1 VRLNTFRSQILL
13 FTAGLTALAS
23 LSILVLVLYSAGETI
38 RSKVNDD
45 LGAAV
50 EVFKNTIAMRQQQ
63 LLTSSEILVSDFGFK
78 QALAS
83 QDQATVASMLENHGS
98 RIRSDLMFLV
108 DVSGRVTASTDS
120 DVREGEQFT
129 YAPALEQALKGQ
141 VSADFFVLGNHI
153 YQLLLIPVQAPRVIA
168 IAGVGF
174 RMDERLAQQ
183 LARSSGI
190 DVTFV
195 EQQGLGMRSPRGMS
209 NLVYSSSLP
218 GDEQILQAMESP
230 GYART
235 LNGWDNDSMQ
245 RFASQWLTISR
256 HGTVPVSV
264 VLSADLQPSFDG
276 YIQLRNRILQ
286 LALVIILLAVAGS
299 ILMARR
305 LTVPLKRLVRDARA
319 IARGEYH
326 RIDPPGGANYEIQTL
341 VSAFHTMNNDLA
353 EREQEIRYQALHDSL
368 TGLLNRVSM
377 LGELEQRVVA
387 GEPFMLADV
396 NIRGFKNINDS
407 LGPDIGDGCLTR
419 VAQRLAKLTQKGAL
433 ARVAGDEFVLLMPCP
448 DTATSW
454 WAEAHGWKILHT
466 MSTPMTVNGVSVSIE
481 VRVGLVLF
489 PSQADTAAQL
499 IRRTNIALE
508 HARSHKLPL
517 FLYEE
522 GMDQQHL
529 QKLHILKSLKQ
540 ALSLNDGQLQMYYQP
555 KKNLSTGKVD
565 KAEALIRWF
574 HPQDGFIPPDVF
586 IELAEQTGLIG
597 QLTDWVIL
605 QVLEHVAVW
614 RRDNIDLQ
622 VSINISA
629 QDLSRDGLV
638 TFIEQKLQRL
648 QLRPADICLEI
659 TERDMMQDE
668 EKSLQQLQIFRDRGF
683 SISMDDYGIGYS
695 ALSKLAR
702 MPVDEIKIDKCF
714 ILNLAETHED
724 QIIVRSTLTM
734 ARELGL
740 SVTAEGVE
748 NQASEEWLV
757 ASGCHYIQGYFLCRP
772 MAFDKVS
779 PWLADFQQCSA
790 AGGQQQEIQS

>member
-1 VRLNTFRSQILL
+1 MRLNTFRSQILL
-13 FTAGLTALAS
+13 LTAGLTALTS
-23 LSILVLVLYSAGETI
+23 LSILTLVLYSAGETI
-38 RSKVNDD
+38 RSKVNND
-45 LGAAV
+45 LSAAV
-50 EVFKNTIAMRQQQ
+50 EVFKNTVAMRQQQ
-63 LLTSSEILVSDFGFK
+63 LLTSAEILVSDFGFK

-83 QDQATVASMLENHGS
+83 QDKATVASMLENHGS

-108 DVSGRVTASTDS
+108 DVSGQVTASTDS
-120 DVREGEQFT
+120 DVREGEQFS
-129 YAPALEQALKGQ
+129 YAPALAQSLKGE

-174 RMDERLAQQ
+174 RMDESLAQQ

-190 DVTFV
+190 EVTFV
-195 EQQGLGMRSPRGMS
+195 EQQSLGMRSPRGVS
-209 NLVYSSSLP
+209 NLVYSSSLS
-218 GDEQILQAMESP
+218 GDEQILQAMSSP
-230 GYART
+230 GYAQA
-235 LNGWDNDSMQ
+235 LGYWGNDAAQ

-256 HGTVPVSV
+256 HDTVPVSV
-264 VLSADLQPSFDG
+264 VLSADLRSSSEG
-276 YIQLRNRILQ
+276 YVRLRNRILQ
-286 LALVIILLAVAGS
+286 LALIIVLLAVAGS
-299 ILMARR
+299 TLMARR

-326 RIDPPGGANYEIQTL
+326 SIDPPRRANNEIQTL
-341 VSAFHTMNNDLA
+341 VSAFRTMNNDLA
-353 EREQEIRYQALHDSL
+353 GREQKIRYQALHDSL

-377 LGELEQRVVA
+377 LSELEQRVET
-387 GEPFMLADV
+387 GESFMLADV

-407 LGPDIGDGCLTR
+407 LGPDVGDGCLTR
-419 VAQRLAKLTQKGAL
+419 VAQRLAALSQQGAL
-433 ARVAGDEFVLLMPCP
+433 ARVAGDEFVLLIPCP
-448 DTATSW
+448 DTATNL
-454 WAEAHGWKILHT
+454 WAEAHGWKILHS
-466 MSTPMTVNGVSVSIE
+466 MATPVNVNGISVNID

-489 PSQADTAAQL
+489 PAQASTAAQL

-508 HARSHKLPL
+508 HARSHKLSL
-517 FLYEE
+517 FLYED

-540 ALSLNDGQLQMYYQP
+540 ALNDNDGQLQMYYQP
-555 KKNLSTGKVD
+555 QKNLLTGNVD

-586 IELAEQTGLIG
+586 IELAEQTGLIC
-597 QLTDWVIL
+597 QLTDWVIA

-614 RRDNIDLQ
+614 RRNNIDLQ

-629 QDLSRDGLV
+629 QDICRDGL
-638 TFIEQKLQRL
+638 TTLIEHKLQDL

-659 TERDMMQDE
+659 TERDMMLDE
-668 EKSLQQLQIFRDRGF
+668 EKSLQQLQLLREHGF

-714 ILNLAETHED
+714 ILNLAETHDD
-724 QIIVRSTLTM
+724 QIIVRSTLNM

-740 SVTAEGVE
+740 RVTAEGVE
-748 NQASEEWLV
+748 NQASETWLQ
-757 ASGCHYIQGYFLCRP
+757 AAGCNYIQGYFLCRP
-772 MAFDKVS
+772 MAFES
-779 PWLADFQQCSA
+779 IAGWLADFRQYSDTA
-790 AGGQQQEIQS
+790 ERQQEIQS

>member
-1 VRLNTFRSQILL
+1 MRLNTFRSQILL
-13 FTAGLTALAS
+13 LTAGLTALTS
-23 LSILVLVLYSAGETI
+23 LSILTLVLYSAGETI
-38 RSKVNDD
+38 RSKVNND
-45 LGAAV
+45 LSAAV
-50 EVFKNTIAMRQQQ
+50 EVFENTVAMRQQQ
-63 LLTSSEILVSDFGFK
+63 LLTSAEILVSDFGFK

-83 QDQATVASMLENHGS
+83 QDKATVASMLENHGS

-108 DVSGRVTASTDS
+108 DVSGQVTASTDS
-120 DVREGEQFT
+120 DVREGEQFS
-129 YAPALEQALKGQ
+129 YAPALAQSLKGE

-174 RMDERLAQQ
+174 RMDEPLAQQ

-190 DVTFV
+190 EVTFV
-195 EQQGLGMRSPRGMS
+195 EQQSLGMRSPRGVS
-209 NLVYSSSLP
+209 NLVYSSSLS
-218 GDEQILQAMESP
+218 GDEQILQAMSSP
-230 GYART
+230 GYAQA
-235 LNGWDNDSMQ
+235 LGYWGNDAAQ

-256 HGTVPVSV
+256 HDTVPVSV
-264 VLSADLQPSFDG
+264 VLSADLRSSSEG
-276 YIQLRNRILQ
+276 YVRLRNRILQ
-286 LALVIILLAVAGS
+286 LALIIVLLAVAGS
-299 ILMARR
+299 TLMARR

-326 RIDPPGGANYEIQTL
+326 SIDPPRRANNEIQTL
-341 VSAFHTMNNDLA
+341 VSAFRTMNNDLA
-353 EREQEIRYQALHDSL
+353 GREQKIRYQALHDSL

-377 LGELEQRVVA
+377 LSELEQRVET
-387 GEPFMLADV
+387 GESFMLADV

-407 LGPDIGDGCLTR
+407 LGPDVGDGCLTR
-419 VAQRLAKLTQKGAL
+419 VAQRLAALSQQGAL
-433 ARVAGDEFVLLMPCP
+433 ARVAGDEFVLLIPCP
-448 DTATSW
+448 DTATNL
-454 WAEAHGWKILHT
+454 WAEAHGWKILHS
-466 MSTPMTVNGVSVSIE
+466 MATPVNVNGISVNID

-489 PSQADTAAQL
+489 PAQASTAAQL

-508 HARSHKLPL
+508 HARSHKLSL
-517 FLYEE
+517 FLYED

-540 ALSLNDGQLQMYYQP
+540 ALNDNDGQLQMYYQP
-555 KKNLSTGKVD
+555 QKNLLTGNVD

-586 IELAEQTGLIG
+586 IELAEQTGLIC
-597 QLTDWVIL
+597 QLTDWVIA

-614 RRDNIDLQ
+614 RRNNIDLQ

-629 QDLSRDGLV
+629 QDICRDGL
-638 TFIEQKLQRL
+638 TTLIEHKLQDL

-659 TERDMMQDE
+659 TERDMMLDE
-668 EKSLQQLQIFRDRGF
+668 EKSLQQLQLLREHGF

-714 ILNLAETHED
+714 ILNLAETHDD
-724 QIIVRSTLTM
+724 QIIVRSTLNM

-740 SVTAEGVE
+740 RVTAEGVE
-748 NQASEEWLV
+748 NQASETWLK
-757 ASGCHYIQGYFLCRP
+757 AAGCNYIQGYFLCRP
-772 MAFDKVS
+772 MAFES
-779 PWLADFQQCSA
+779 IAGWLADFRQHSDTA
-790 AGGQQQEIQS
+790 DRQQEIQS

>member
-1 VRLNTFRSQILL
+1 MRLNTFRSQILL
-13 FTAGLTALAS
+13 LTAGLTALTS
-23 LSILVLVLYSAGETI
+23 LSILTLVLYSAGETI
-38 RSKVNDD
+38 RSKVNND
-45 LGAAV
+45 LSAAV
-50 EVFKNTIAMRQQQ
+50 EVFKNTVAMRQQQ
-63 LLTSSEILVSDFGFK
+63 LLTSAEILVSDFGFK

-83 QDQATVASMLENHGS
+83 QDKATVASMLENHGS

-108 DVSGRVTASTDS
+108 DVSGQVTASTDS
-120 DVREGEQFT
+120 DVREGEQFS
-129 YAPALEQALKGQ
+129 YAPALAQSLKGE

-174 RMDERLAQQ
+174 RMDETLAQQ

-190 DVTFV
+190 EVTFV
-195 EQQGLGMRSPRGMS
+195 EQQSLGMRSPRGVS
-209 NLVYSSSLP
+209 NLVYSSSLS
-218 GDEQILQAMESP
+218 GDEQILQAMSSP
-230 GYART
+230 GYAQA
-235 LNGWDNDSMQ
+235 LGYWGNDAAQ

-256 HGTVPVSV
+256 HDTVPVSV
-264 VLSADLQPSFDG
+264 VLSADLRSSSEG
-276 YIQLRNRILQ
+276 YVRLRNRILQ
-286 LALVIILLAVAGS
+286 LALIIVLLAVAGS
-299 ILMARR
+299 TLMARR

-326 RIDPPGGANYEIQTL
+326 SIDPPRRANNEIQTL
-341 VSAFHTMNNDLA
+341 VSAFRTMNNDLA
-353 EREQEIRYQALHDSL
+353 GREQKIRYQALHDSL

-377 LGELEQRVVA
+377 LSELEQRVET
-387 GEPFMLADV
+387 GESFMLADV

-407 LGPDIGDGCLTR
+407 LGPDVGDGCLTR
-419 VAQRLAKLTQKGAL
+419 VAQRLAALSQQGAL
-433 ARVAGDEFVLLMPCP
+433 ARVAGDEFVLLIPCP
-448 DTATSW
+448 DTATNL
-454 WAEAHGWKILHT
+454 WAEAHGWKILHS
-466 MSTPMTVNGVSVSIE
+466 MATPVNVNGISVNID

-489 PSQADTAAQL
+489 PAQASTAAQL

-508 HARSHKLPL
+508 HARSHKLSL
-517 FLYEE
+517 FLYED

-540 ALSLNDGQLQMYYQP
+540 ALNDNDGQLQMYYQP
-555 KKNLSTGKVD
+555 QKNLLTGSVD

-586 IELAEQTGLIG
+586 IELAEQTGLIC
-597 QLTDWVIL
+597 QLTDWVIA

-614 RRDNIDLQ
+614 RRNNIDLQ

-629 QDLSRDGLV
+629 QDICRDGL
-638 TFIEQKLQRL
+638 TTLIEHKLQDL

-659 TERDMMQDE
+659 TERDMMLDE
-668 EKSLQQLQIFRDRGF
+668 EKSLQQLQLLREHGF

-714 ILNLAETHED
+714 ILNLAETHDD
-724 QIIVRSTLTM
+724 QIIVRSTLNM

-740 SVTAEGVE
+740 RVTAEGVE
-748 NQASEEWLV
+748 NQASETWLQ
-757 ASGCHYIQGYFLCRP
+757 AAGCNYIQGYFLCRP
-772 MAFDKVS
+772 MAFES
-779 PWLADFQQCSA
+779 IAGWLADFRQHSDTA
-790 AGGQQQEIQS
+790 ERQQEIQS

>member
-1 VRLNTFRSQILL
+1 MRLNTFRSQILL
-13 FTAGLTALAS
+13 LTAGLTALTS
-23 LSILVLVLYSAGETI
+23 LSILTLVLYSAGETI
-38 RSKVNDD
+38 RSKVNND
-45 LGAAV
+45 LSAAV
-50 EVFKNTIAMRQQQ
+50 EVFKNTVAMRQQQ
-63 LLTSSEILVSDFGFK
+63 LLTSAEILVSDFGFK

-83 QDQATVASMLENHGS
+83 QDKATVASMLENHGS

-108 DVSGRVTASTDS
+108 DVSGQVTASTDS
-120 DVREGEQFT
+120 DVREGEQFS
-129 YAPALEQALKGQ
+129 YAPALAQSLKGE

-174 RMDERLAQQ
+174 RMDESLAQQ

-190 DVTFV
+190 EVTFV
-195 EQQGLGMRSPRGMS
+195 EQQSLGMRSPRGVS
-209 NLVYSSSLP
+209 NLVYSSSLS
-218 GDEQILQAMESP
+218 GDEQILQAMSSP
-230 GYART
+230 GYAQA
-235 LNGWDNDSMQ
+235 LGYWGNDAAQ

-256 HGTVPVSV
+256 HDTVPVSV
-264 VLSADLQPSFDG
+264 VLSADLRSSSEG
-276 YIQLRNRILQ
+276 YVRLRNRILQ
-286 LALVIILLAVAGS
+286 LALIIVLLAVAGS
-299 ILMARR
+299 TLMARR

-326 RIDPPGGANYEIQTL
+326 SIDPPRRANNEIQTL
-341 VSAFHTMNNDLA
+341 VSAFRTMNNDLA
-353 EREQEIRYQALHDSL
+353 GREQKIRYQALHDSL

-377 LGELEQRVVA
+377 LSELEQRVET
-387 GEPFMLADV
+387 GESFMLADV

-407 LGPDIGDGCLTR
+407 LGPDVGDGCLTR
-419 VAQRLAKLTQKGAL
+419 VAQRLAALSQQGAL
-433 ARVAGDEFVLLMPCP
+433 ARVAGDEFVLLIPCP
-448 DTATSW
+448 DTATNL
-454 WAEAHGWKILHT
+454 WAEAHGWKILHS
-466 MSTPMTVNGVSVSIE
+466 MATPVNVNGISVNID

-489 PSQADTAAQL
+489 PAQASTAAQL

-508 HARSHKLPL
+508 HARSHKLSL
-517 FLYEE
+517 FLYED

-540 ALSLNDGQLQMYYQP
+540 ALNDNDGQLQMYYQP
-555 KKNLSTGKVD
+555 QKNLLTGNVD

-586 IELAEQTGLIG
+586 IELAEQTGLIC
-597 QLTDWVIL
+597 QLTDWVIA

-614 RRDNIDLQ
+614 RRNNIDLQ

-629 QDLSRDGLV
+629 QDICRDGL
-638 TFIEQKLQRL
+638 TTLIEHKLQDL

-659 TERDMMQDE
+659 TERDMMLDE
-668 EKSLQQLQIFRDRGF
+668 EKSLQQLQLLREHGF

-714 ILNLAETHED
+714 ILNLAETHDD
-724 QIIVRSTLTM
+724 QIIVRSTLNM

-740 SVTAEGVE
+740 RVTAEGVE
-748 NQASEEWLV
+748 NQASETWLQ
-757 ASGCHYIQGYFLCRP
+757 AAGCNYIQGYFLCRP
-772 MAFDKVS
+772 MAFDS
-779 PWLADFQQCSA
+779 ISGWLADFRQHSDTA
-790 AGGQQQEIQS
+790 ERQQEIQS

>member
-1 VRLNTFRSQILL
+1 MRLNTFRSQILL
-13 FTAGLTALAS
+13 LTAGLTALTS
-23 LSILVLVLYSAGETI
+23 LSILTLVLYSAGETI
-38 RSKVNDD
+38 RSKVNND
-45 LGAAV
+45 LSAAV
-50 EVFKNTIAMRQQQ
+50 EVFKNTVAMRQQQ
-63 LLTSSEILVSDFGFK
+63 LLTSAEILVSDFGFK

-83 QDQATVASMLENHGS
+83 QDKATVASMLENHGS

-108 DVSGRVTASTDS
+108 DINGQVTASTDS
-120 DVREGEQFT
+120 DVREGEQFS
-129 YAPALEQALKGQ
+129 YAPALAQSLKGE

-174 RMDERLAQQ
+174 RMDESLAQQ

-190 DVTFV
+190 EVTFV
-195 EQQGLGMRSPRGMS
+195 EQQSLGMRSPRGVS
-209 NLVYSSSLP
+209 NLVYSSSLS
-218 GDEQILQAMESP
+218 GDEQILQAMSSP
-230 GYART
+230 GYAQA
-235 LNGWDNDSMQ
+235 LGYWGNDAAQ

-256 HGTVPVSV
+256 HDTVPVSV
-264 VLSADLQPSFDG
+264 VLSADLRSSSEG
-276 YIQLRNRILQ
+276 YVRLRNRILQ
-286 LALVIILLAVAGS
+286 LALIIVLLAVAGS
-299 ILMARR
+299 TLMARR

-326 RIDPPGGANYEIQTL
+326 SIDPPRRANNEIQTL
-341 VSAFHTMNNDLA
+341 VSAFRTMNNDLA
-353 EREQEIRYQALHDSL
+353 GREQKIRYQALHDSL

-377 LGELEQRVVA
+377 LSELEQRVET
-387 GEPFMLADV
+387 GESFMLADV

-407 LGPDIGDGCLTR
+407 LGPDVGDGCLTR
-419 VAQRLAKLTQKGAL
+419 VAQRLAALSQQGAL
-433 ARVAGDEFVLLMPCP
+433 ARVAGDEFVLLIPCP
-448 DTATSW
+448 DTATNL
-454 WAEAHGWKILHT
+454 WAEAHGWKILHS
-466 MSTPMTVNGVSVSIE
+466 MATPVNVNGISVNID

-489 PSQADTAAQL
+489 PAQASTAAQL

-508 HARSHKLPL
+508 HARSHKLSL
-517 FLYEE
+517 FLYED

-540 ALSLNDGQLQMYYQP
+540 ALNDNDGQLQMYYQP
-555 KKNLSTGKVD
+555 QKNLLTGNVD

-586 IELAEQTGLIG
+586 IELAEQTGLIC
-597 QLTDWVIL
+597 QLTDWVIA

-614 RRDNIDLQ
+614 RRNNIDLQ

-629 QDLSRDGLV
+629 QDICRDGL
-638 TFIEQKLQRL
+638 TTLIEHKLQDL

-659 TERDMMQDE
+659 TERDMMLDE
-668 EKSLQQLQIFRDRGF
+668 EKSLQQLQLLREHGF

-714 ILNLAETHED
+714 ILNLAETHDD
-724 QIIVRSTLTM
+724 QIIVRSTLNM

-740 SVTAEGVE
+740 RVTAEGVE
-748 NQASEEWLV
+748 NQASETWLQ
-757 ASGCHYIQGYFLCRP
+757 AAGCNYIQGYFLCRP
-772 MAFDKVS
+772 MAFES
-779 PWLADFQQCSA
+779 IAGWLADFRQHSDTA
-790 AGGQQQEIQS
+790 ERQQEIQS

>member
-1 VRLNTFRSQILL
+1 MRLNTFRSQILL
-13 FTAGLTALAS
+13 LTAGLTALTS
-23 LSILVLVLYSAGETI
+23 LSILTLVLYSAGETI
-38 RSKVNDD
+38 RSKVNND
-45 LGAAV
+45 LSAAV
-50 EVFKNTIAMRQQQ
+50 EVFKNTVAMRQQQ
-63 LLTSSEILVSDFGFK
+63 LLTSAEILVSDFGFK

-83 QDQATVASMLENHGS
+83 QDKATVASMLENHGS

-108 DVSGRVTASTDS
+108 DVSGQVTASTDS
-120 DVREGEQFT
+120 DVREGEQFS
-129 YAPALEQALKGQ
+129 YAPALAQSLNGE

-174 RMDERLAQQ
+174 RMDETLAQQ

-190 DVTFV
+190 EVTFV
-195 EQQGLGMRSPRGMS
+195 EQQSLGMRSPRGVS
-209 NLVYSSSLP
+209 NLVYSSSLS
-218 GDEQILQAMESP
+218 GDEQILQAMSSP
-230 GYART
+230 GYAQA
-235 LNGWDNDSMQ
+235 LGYWGNDAAQ

-256 HGTVPVSV
+256 HDTVPVSV
-264 VLSADLQPSFDG
+264 VLSADLRSSSEG
-276 YIQLRNRILQ
+276 YVRLRNRILQ
-286 LALVIILLAVAGS
+286 LALIIVLLAVAGS
-299 ILMARR
+299 TLMARR

-326 RIDPPGGANYEIQTL
+326 SIDPPRRANNEIQTL
-341 VSAFHTMNNDLA
+341 VSAFRTMNNDLA
-353 EREQEIRYQALHDSL
+353 GREQKIRYQALHDSL

-377 LGELEQRVVA
+377 LSELEQRVET
-387 GEPFMLADV
+387 GESFMLADV

-407 LGPDIGDGCLTR
+407 LGPDVGDGCLTR
-419 VAQRLAKLTQKGAL
+419 VAQRLAALSQQGAL
-433 ARVAGDEFVLLMPCP
+433 ARVAGDEFVLLIPCP
-448 DTATSW
+448 DTATNL
-454 WAEAHGWKILHT
+454 WAEAHGWKILHS
-466 MSTPMTVNGVSVSIE
+466 MATPVNVNGISVNID

-489 PSQADTAAQL
+489 PAQASTAAQL

-508 HARSHKLPL
+508 HARSHKLSL
-517 FLYEE
+517 FLYED

-540 ALSLNDGQLQMYYQP
+540 ALNDNDGQLQMYYQP
-555 KKNLSTGKVD
+555 QKNLLTGNVD

-586 IELAEQTGLIG
+586 IELAEQTGLIC
-597 QLTDWVIL
+597 QLTDWVIA

-614 RRDNIDLQ
+614 RRNNIDLQ

-629 QDLSRDGLV
+629 QDICRDGL
-638 TFIEQKLQRL
+638 TTLIEHKLQDL

-659 TERDMMQDE
+659 TERDMMLDE
-668 EKSLQQLQIFRDRGF
+668 EKSLQQLQLLREHGF

-714 ILNLAETHED
+714 ILNLAETHDD
-724 QIIVRSTLTM
+724 QIIVRSTLNM

-740 SVTAEGVE
+740 RVTAEGVE
-748 NQASEEWLV
+748 NQASETWLQ
-757 ASGCHYIQGYFLCRP
+757 AAGCNYIQGYFLCRP
-772 MAFDKVS
+772 MAFES
-779 PWLADFQQCSA
+779 IAGWLADFRQHSDTA
-790 AGGQQQEIQS
+790 ERQQEIQS

>member
-1 VRLNTFRSQILL
+1 MRLNTFRSQILL
-13 FTAGLTALAS
+13 LTAGLTALTS
-23 LSILVLVLYSAGETI
+23 LSILTLVLYSAGETI
-38 RSKVNDD
+38 RSKVNND
-45 LGAAV
+45 LSAAV
-50 EVFKNTIAMRQQQ
+50 EVFKNTVAMRQQQ
-63 LLTSSEILVSDFGFK
+63 LLTSAEILVSDFGFK

-83 QDQATVASMLENHGS
+83 QDKATVASMLENHGS

-108 DVSGRVTASTDS
+108 DVNGQVTASTDS
-120 DVREGEQFT
+120 DVREGEQFS
-129 YAPALEQALKGQ
+129 YAPALAQSLKGE

-174 RMDERLAQQ
+174 RMDETLAQQ

-190 DVTFV
+190 EVTFV
-195 EQQGLGMRSPRGMS
+195 EQQSLGMRSPRGVS
-209 NLVYSSSLP
+209 NLVYSSSLS
-218 GDEQILQAMESP
+218 GDEQILQAMSSP
-230 GYART
+230 GYAQA
-235 LNGWDNDSMQ
+235 LGYWGNDAAQ

-256 HGTVPVSV
+256 HDTVPVSV
-264 VLSADLQPSFDG
+264 VLSADLRSSSEG
-276 YIQLRNRILQ
+276 YVRLRNRILQ
-286 LALVIILLAVAGS
+286 LALIIVLLAVAGS
-299 ILMARR
+299 TLMARR

-326 RIDPPGGANYEIQTL
+326 SIDPPRRANNEIQTL
-341 VSAFHTMNNDLA
+341 VSAFRTMNNDLA
-353 EREQEIRYQALHDSL
+353 GREQKIRYQALHDSL

-377 LGELEQRVVA
+377 LSELEQRVET
-387 GEPFMLADV
+387 GESFMLADV

-407 LGPDIGDGCLTR
+407 LGPDVGDGCLTR
-419 VAQRLAKLTQKGAL
+419 VAQRLAALSQQGAL
-433 ARVAGDEFVLLMPCP
+433 ARVAGDEFVLLIPCP
-448 DTATSW
+448 DTATNL
-454 WAEAHGWKILHT
+454 WAEAHGWKILHS
-466 MSTPMTVNGVSVSIE
+466 MATPVNVNGISVNID

-489 PSQADTAAQL
+489 PAQASTAAQL

-508 HARSHKLPL
+508 HARSHKLSL
-517 FLYEE
+517 FLYED

-540 ALSLNDGQLQMYYQP
+540 ALNDNDGQLQMYYQP
-555 KKNLSTGKVD
+555 QKNLLTGSVD

-586 IELAEQTGLIG
+586 IELAEQTGLIC
-597 QLTDWVIL
+597 QLTDWVIA

-614 RRDNIDLQ
+614 RRSNIDLQ

-629 QDLSRDGLV
+629 QDIFRDGL
-638 TFIEQKLQRL
+638 TTLIEHKLQDL

-659 TERDMMQDE
+659 TERDMMLDE
-668 EKSLQQLQIFRDRGF
+668 EKSLQQLQLLREHGF

-714 ILNLAETHED
+714 ILNLAETHDD
-724 QIIVRSTLTM
+724 QIIVRSTLNM

-740 SVTAEGVE
+740 RVTAEGVE
-748 NQASEEWLV
+748 NQASETWLQ
-757 ASGCHYIQGYFLCRP
+757 AAGCNYIQGYFLCRP
-772 MAFDKVS
+772 MAFES
-779 PWLADFQQCSA
+779 IAGWLADFRQHSDTA
-790 AGGQQQEIQS
+790 ERQQEIQS

>member
-1 VRLNTFRSQILL
+1 MRLNTFRSQILL
-13 FTAGLTALAS
+13 LTAGLTALTS
-23 LSILVLVLYSAGETI
+23 LSILTLVLYSAGETI
-38 RSKVNDD
+38 RSKVNND
-45 LGAAV
+45 LSAAV
-50 EVFKNTIAMRQQQ
+50 EVFKNTVAMRQQQ
-63 LLTSSEILVSDFGFK
+63 LLTSAEILVSDFGFK

-83 QDQATVASMLENHGS
+83 QDKATVASMLENHGS

-108 DVSGRVTASTDS
+108 DVNGQVTASTDS
-120 DVREGEQFT
+120 DVREGEQFS
-129 YAPALEQALKGQ
+129 YAPALAQSLKGE

-174 RMDERLAQQ
+174 RMDETLAQQ

-190 DVTFV
+190 EVTFV
-195 EQQGLGMRSPRGMS
+195 EQQSLGMRSPRGVS
-209 NLVYSSSLP
+209 NLVYSSSLS
-218 GDEQILQAMESP
+218 GDEQILQAMSSP
-230 GYART
+230 GYAQA
-235 LNGWDNDSMQ
+235 LGYWGNDAAQ

-256 HGTVPVSV
+256 LDTVPVSV
-264 VLSADLQPSFDG
+264 VLSADLRSSSEG
-276 YIQLRNRILQ
+276 YVRLRNRILQ
-286 LALVIILLAVAGS
+286 LALIIVLLAVAGS
-299 ILMARR
+299 TLMARR

-326 RIDPPGGANYEIQTL
+326 SIDPPRRANNEIQTL
-341 VSAFHTMNNDLA
+341 VSAFRTMNNDLA
-353 EREQEIRYQALHDSL
+353 GREQKIRYQALHDSL

-377 LGELEQRVVA
+377 LSELEQRVET
-387 GEPFMLADV
+387 GESFMLADV

-407 LGPDIGDGCLTR
+407 LGPDVGDGCLTR
-419 VAQRLAKLTQKGAL
+419 VAQRLAALSQQGAL
-433 ARVAGDEFVLLMPCP
+433 ARVAGDEFVLLIPCP
-448 DTATSW
+448 DTATNL
-454 WAEAHGWKILHT
+454 WAEAHGWKILHS
-466 MSTPMTVNGVSVSIE
+466 MATPVNVNGISVNID

-489 PSQADTAAQL
+489 PAQASTAAQL

-508 HARSHKLPL
+508 HARSHKLSL
-517 FLYEE
+517 FLYED

-540 ALSLNDGQLQMYYQP
+540 ALNDNDGQLQMYYQP
-555 KKNLSTGKVD
+555 QKNLLTGNVD

-586 IELAEQTGLIG
+586 IELAEQTGLIC
-597 QLTDWVIL
+597 QLTDWVIA

-614 RRDNIDLQ
+614 RRNNIDLQ

-629 QDLSRDGLV
+629 QDICRDGL
-638 TFIEQKLQRL
+638 TTLIEHKLQDL

-659 TERDMMQDE
+659 TERDMMLDE
-668 EKSLQQLQIFRDRGF
+668 EKSLQQLQLLREHGF

-714 ILNLAETHED
+714 ILNLAETHDD
-724 QIIVRSTLTM
+724 QIIVRSTLNM

-740 SVTAEGVE
+740 RVTAEGVE
-748 NQASEEWLV
+748 NQASETWLQ
-757 ASGCHYIQGYFLCRP
+757 AAGCNYIQGYFLCRP
-772 MAFDKVS
+772 MAFES
-779 PWLADFQQCSA
+779 IAGWLADFRQHSDTAERQQ
-790 AGGQQQEIQS
+790 

>member
-1 VRLNTFRSQILL
+1 MRLNTFRSQILL
-13 FTAGLTALAS
+13 LTAGLTALTS
-23 LSILVLVLYSAGETI
+23 LSILTLVLYSAGETI
-38 RSKVNDD
+38 RSKVNND
-45 LGAAV
+45 LSAAV
-50 EVFKNTIAMRQQQ
+50 EVFKNTVAMRQQQ
-63 LLTSSEILVSDFGFK
+63 LLTSAEILVSDFGFK

-83 QDQATVASMLENHGS
+83 QDKATVASMLENHGS

-108 DVSGRVTASTDS
+108 DVSGQVTASTDS
-120 DVREGEQFT
+120 DVREGEQFS
-129 YAPALEQALKGQ
+129 YAPALAQSLKGE

-174 RMDERLAQQ
+174 RMDEPLAQQ

-190 DVTFV
+190 EVTFV
-195 EQQGLGMRSPRGMS
+195 EQQSLGMRSPRGVS
-209 NLVYSSSLP
+209 NLVYSSSLS
-218 GDEQILQAMESP
+218 GDEQILQAMSSP
-230 GYART
+230 GYAQA
-235 LNGWDNDSMQ
+235 LGYWGNDAAQ

-256 HGTVPVSV
+256 HDTVPVSV
-264 VLSADLQPSFDG
+264 VLSADLRSSSEG
-276 YIQLRNRILQ
+276 YVRLRNRILQ
-286 LALVIILLAVAGS
+286 LALIIVLLAVAGS
-299 ILMARR
+299 TLMARR

-326 RIDPPGGANYEIQTL
+326 SIDPPRRANNEIQTL
-341 VSAFHTMNNDLA
+341 VSAFRTMNNDLA
-353 EREQEIRYQALHDSL
+353 GREQKIRYQALHDSL

-377 LGELEQRVVA
+377 LSELEQRVET
-387 GEPFMLADV
+387 GESFMLADV

-407 LGPDIGDGCLTR
+407 LGPDVGDGCLTR
-419 VAQRLAKLTQKGAL
+419 VAQRLAALSQQGAL
-433 ARVAGDEFVLLMPCP
+433 ARVAGDEFVLLIPCP
-448 DTATSW
+448 DTATNL
-454 WAEAHGWKILHT
+454 WAEAHGWKILHS
-466 MSTPMTVNGVSVSIE
+466 MATPVNVNGISVNID

-489 PSQADTAAQL
+489 PAQASTAAQL

-508 HARSHKLPL
+508 HARSHKLSL
-517 FLYEE
+517 FLYED

-540 ALSLNDGQLQMYYQP
+540 ALNDNDGQLQMYYQP
-555 KKNLSTGKVD
+555 QKNLLTGNVD

-586 IELAEQTGLIG
+586 IELAEQTGLIC
-597 QLTDWVIL
+597 QLTDWVIA

-614 RRDNIDLQ
+614 RRNNIDLQ

-629 QDLSRDGLV
+629 QDICRDGL
-638 TFIEQKLQRL
+638 TTLIEHKLQDL

-659 TERDMMQDE
+659 TERDMMLDE
-668 EKSLQQLQIFRDRGF
+668 EKSLQQLQLLREHGF

-714 ILNLAETHED
+714 ILNLAETHDD
-724 QIIVRSTLTM
+724 QIIVRSTLNM

-740 SVTAEGVE
+740 RVTAEGVE
-748 NQASEEWLV
+748 NQASETWLK
-757 ASGCHYIQGYFLCRP
+757 AAGCNYIQGYFLCRP
-772 MAFDKVS
+772 MAFES
-779 PWLADFQQCSA
+779 IAGWLADFRQHSDTA
-790 AGGQQQEIQS
+790 DRQQEIQS

>member
-1 VRLNTFRSQILL
+1 MRLNTFRSQILL
-13 FTAGLTALAS
+13 LTAGLTALTS
-23 LSILVLVLYSAGETI
+23 LSILTLVLYSAGETI
-38 RSKVNDD
+38 RSKVNND
-45 LGAAV
+45 LSAAV
-50 EVFKNTIAMRQQQ
+50 EVFKNTVAMRQQQ
-63 LLTSSEILVSDFGFK
+63 LLTSAEILVSDFGFK

-83 QDQATVASMLENHGS
+83 QDKATVASMLENHGS

-108 DVSGRVTASTDS
+108 DVSGQVTASTDS
-120 DVREGEQFT
+120 DVREGEQFS
-129 YAPALEQALKGQ
+129 YAPALAQSLKGE

-174 RMDERLAQQ
+174 RMDETLAQQ

-190 DVTFV
+190 EVTFV
-195 EQQGLGMRSPRGMS
+195 EQQSLGMRSPRGVS
-209 NLVYSSSLP
+209 NLVYSSSLS
-218 GDEQILQAMESP
+218 GDEQILQAMSSP
-230 GYART
+230 GYAQA
-235 LNGWDNDSMQ
+235 LGYWGNDAAQ

-256 HGTVPVSV
+256 HDTVPVSV
-264 VLSADLQPSFDG
+264 VLSADLRSSSEG
-276 YIQLRNRILQ
+276 YVRLRNRILQ
-286 LALVIILLAVAGS
+286 LALIIVLLAVAGS
-299 ILMARR
+299 TLMARR

-326 RIDPPGGANYEIQTL
+326 SIDPPRRANNEIQTL
-341 VSAFHTMNNDLA
+341 VSAFRTMNNDLA
-353 EREQEIRYQALHDSL
+353 GREQKIRYQALHDSL

-377 LGELEQRVVA
+377 LSELEQRVET
-387 GEPFMLADV
+387 GESFMLADV

-407 LGPDIGDGCLTR
+407 LGPDVGDGCLTR
-419 VAQRLAKLTQKGAL
+419 VAQRLAALSQQGAL
-433 ARVAGDEFVLLMPCP
+433 ARVAGDEFVLLIPCP
-448 DTATSW
+448 DTATNL
-454 WAEAHGWKILHT
+454 WAEAHGWKILHS
-466 MSTPMTVNGVSVSIE
+466 MATPVNVNGISVNID

-489 PSQADTAAQL
+489 PAQASTAAQL

-508 HARSHKLPL
+508 HARSHKLSL
-517 FLYEE
+517 FLYED

-540 ALSLNDGQLQMYYQP
+540 ALNDNDGQLQMYYQP
-555 KKNLSTGKVD
+555 QKNLLTGSVD

-586 IELAEQTGLIG
+586 IELAEQTGLIC
-597 QLTDWVIL
+597 QLTDWVIA

-614 RRDNIDLQ
+614 RRNNIDLQ

-629 QDLSRDGLV
+629 QDICRDGLP
-638 TFIEQKLQRL
+638 TLIEHNLQDL

-659 TERDMMQDE
+659 TERDMMLDE
-668 EKSLQQLQIFRDRGF
+668 EKSLQQLQLLREHGF

-714 ILNLAETHED
+714 ILNLAETHDD
-724 QIIVRSTLTM
+724 QIIVRSTLNM

-740 SVTAEGVE
+740 RVTAEGVE
-748 NQASEEWLV
+748 NQASETWLQ
-757 ASGCHYIQGYFLCRP
+757 AAGCNYIQGYFLCRP
-772 MAFDKVS
+772 MAFES
-779 PWLADFQQCSA
+779 IAGWLADFRQHSDTA
-790 AGGQQQEIQS
+790 ERQQEIQS

>member
-1 VRLNTFRSQILL
+1 MRLNTFRSQILL
-13 FTAGLTALAS
+13 LTAGLTALTS
-23 LSILVLVLYSAGETI
+23 LSILTLVLYSAGETI
-38 RSKVNDD
+38 RSKVNND
-45 LGAAV
+45 LSAAV
-50 EVFKNTIAMRQQQ
+50 EVFKNTVVMRQQQ
-63 LLTSSEILVSDFGFK
+63 LLTSAEILVSDFGFK

-83 QDQATVASMLENHGS
+83 QDKATVASMLENHGS

-108 DVSGRVTASTDS
+108 DVSGQVTASTDS
-120 DVREGEQFT
+120 DVREGEQFS
-129 YAPALEQALKGQ
+129 YAPALAQSLKGE

-174 RMDERLAQQ
+174 RMDETLAQQ

-190 DVTFV
+190 EVTFV
-195 EQQGLGMRSPRGMS
+195 EQQSLGMRSPRGVS
-209 NLVYSSSLP
+209 NLVYSSSLS
-218 GDEQILQAMESP
+218 GDEQILQAMSSP
-230 GYART
+230 GYAQA
-235 LNGWDNDSMQ
+235 LGYWGNDAAQ

-256 HGTVPVSV
+256 HDTVTVSV
-264 VLSADLQPSFDG
+264 VLSADLRSSSEG
-276 YIQLRNRILQ
+276 YVRLRNRILQ
-286 LALVIILLAVAGS
+286 LALIIVLLAVAGS
-299 ILMARR
+299 TLMARR

-326 RIDPPGGANYEIQTL
+326 SIDPPRRANNEIQTL
-341 VSAFHTMNNDLA
+341 VSAFRTMNNDLA
-353 EREQEIRYQALHDSL
+353 GREQKIRYQALHDSL

-377 LGELEQRVVA
+377 LSELEQRVET
-387 GEPFMLADV
+387 GESFMLADV

-407 LGPDIGDGCLTR
+407 LGPDVGDGCLTR
-419 VAQRLAKLTQKGAL
+419 VAQRLAALSQQGAL
-433 ARVAGDEFVLLMPCP
+433 ARVAGDEFVLLIPCP
-448 DTATSW
+448 DTATNL
-454 WAEAHGWKILHT
+454 WAEAHGWKILHS
-466 MSTPMTVNGVSVSIE
+466 MATPVNVNGISVNID

-489 PSQADTAAQL
+489 PAQASTAAQL

-508 HARSHKLPL
+508 HARSHKLSL
-517 FLYEE
+517 FLYED

-540 ALSLNDGQLQMYYQP
+540 ALNDNDGQLQMYYQP
-555 KKNLSTGKVD
+555 QKNLLTGNVD

-586 IELAEQTGLIG
+586 IELAEQTGLIC
-597 QLTDWVIL
+597 QLTDWVIA

-614 RRDNIDLQ
+614 RRNNIDLQ

-629 QDLSRDGLV
+629 QDICRDGL
-638 TFIEQKLQRL
+638 TTLIEHKLQDL

-659 TERDMMQDE
+659 TERDMMLDE
-668 EKSLQQLQIFRDRGF
+668 EKSLQQLQLLREHGF

-714 ILNLAETHED
+714 ILNLAETHDD
-724 QIIVRSTLTM
+724 QIIVRSTLNM

-740 SVTAEGVE
+740 RVTAEGVE
-748 NQASEEWLV
+748 NQASETWLQ
-757 ASGCHYIQGYFLCRP
+757 AAGCNYIQGYFLCRP
-772 MAFDKVS
+772 MAFDS
-779 PWLADFQQCSA
+779 IAGWLADFRQHSDTA
-790 AGGQQQEIQS
+790 ERQQEIQS

>member
-1 VRLNTFRSQILL
+1 MRLNTFRSQILL
-13 FTAGLTALAS
+13 LTAGLTALTS
-23 LSILVLVLYSAGETI
+23 LSILTLVLYSAGETI
-38 RSKVNDD
+38 RSKVNND
-45 LGAAV
+45 LSAAV
-50 EVFKNTIAMRQQQ
+50 EVFKNTVAMRQQQ
-63 LLTSSEILVSDFGFK
+63 LLTSAEILVSDFGFK

-83 QDQATVASMLENHGS
+83 QDKATVASMLENHGS

-108 DVSGRVTASTDS
+108 DVSGQVTASTDS
-120 DVREGEQFT
+120 DVREGEQFS
-129 YAPALEQALKGQ
+129 YAPALVQSLKGE

-174 RMDERLAQQ
+174 RMDESLAQQ

-190 DVTFV
+190 EVTFV
-195 EQQGLGMRSPRGMS
+195 EQQSLGMRSPRGVS
-209 NLVYSSSLP
+209 NLVYSSSLS
-218 GDEQILQAMESP
+218 GDEQILQAMSSP
-230 GYART
+230 GYAQA
-235 LNGWDNDSMQ
+235 LGYWGNDAAQ

-256 HGTVPVSV
+256 HDTVPVSV
-264 VLSADLQPSFDG
+264 VLSADLRSSSEG
-276 YIQLRNRILQ
+276 YVRLRNRILQ
-286 LALVIILLAVAGS
+286 LALIIVLLAVAGS
-299 ILMARR
+299 TLMARR

-326 RIDPPGGANYEIQTL
+326 SIDPPRRANNEIQTL
-341 VSAFHTMNNDLA
+341 VSAFRTMNNDLA
-353 EREQEIRYQALHDSL
+353 GREQKIRYQALHDSL

-377 LGELEQRVVA
+377 LSELEQRVET
-387 GEPFMLADV
+387 GESFMLADV

-407 LGPDIGDGCLTR
+407 LGPDVGDGCLTR
-419 VAQRLAKLTQKGAL
+419 VAQRLAALSQQGAL
-433 ARVAGDEFVLLMPCP
+433 ARVAGDEFVLLIPCP
-448 DTATSW
+448 DTATNL
-454 WAEAHGWKILHT
+454 WAEAHGWKILHS
-466 MSTPMTVNGVSVSIE
+466 MATPVNVNGISVNID

-489 PSQADTAAQL
+489 PAQASTAAQL

-508 HARSHKLPL
+508 HARSHKLSL
-517 FLYEE
+517 FLYED

-540 ALSLNDGQLQMYYQP
+540 ALNDNDGQLQMYYQP
-555 KKNLSTGKVD
+555 QKNLLTGNVD

-586 IELAEQTGLIG
+586 IELAEQTGLIC
-597 QLTDWVIL
+597 QLTDWVIA

-614 RRDNIDLQ
+614 RRNNIDLQ

-629 QDLSRDGLV
+629 QDICRDGL
-638 TFIEQKLQRL
+638 TTLIEHKLQDL

-659 TERDMMQDE
+659 TERDMMLDE
-668 EKSLQQLQIFRDRGF
+668 EKSLQQLQLLREHGF

-714 ILNLAETHED
+714 ILNLAETHDD
-724 QIIVRSTLTM
+724 QIIVRSTLNM

-740 SVTAEGVE
+740 RVTAEGVE
-748 NQASEEWLV
+748 NQASETWLQ
-757 ASGCHYIQGYFLCRP
+757 AAGCNYIQGYFLCRP
-772 MAFDKVS
+772 MAFES
-779 PWLADFQQCSA
+779 IAGWLADFRQHSDTA
-790 AGGQQQEIQS
+790 ERQQEIQS

>member
-1 VRLNTFRSQILL
+1 MRLNTFRSQILL
-13 FTAGLTALAS
+13 LTAGLTALTS
-23 LSILVLVLYSAGETI
+23 LSILTLVLYSAGETI
-38 RSKVNDD
+38 RSKVNND
-45 LGAAV
+45 LSAAV
-50 EVFKNTIAMRQQQ
+50 EVFKNTVAMRQQQ
-63 LLTSSEILVSDFGFK
+63 LLTSAEILVSDFGFK

-83 QDQATVASMLENHGS
+83 QDKATVASMLENHGS

-108 DVSGRVTASTDS
+108 DVNGQVTASTDS
-120 DVREGEQFT
+120 DVREGEQFS
-129 YAPALEQALKGQ
+129 YAPALAQSLKGE

-174 RMDERLAQQ
+174 RMDETLAQQ

-190 DVTFV
+190 EVTFV
-195 EQQGLGMRSPRGMS
+195 EQQSLGMRSPRGVS
-209 NLVYSSSLP
+209 NLVYSSSLS
-218 GDEQILQAMESP
+218 GDEQILQAMSSP
-230 GYART
+230 GYAQA
-235 LNGWDNDSMQ
+235 LGYWGNDAAQ

-256 HGTVPVSV
+256 HDTVPVSV
-264 VLSADLQPSFDG
+264 VLSADLRSSSEG
-276 YIQLRNRILQ
+276 YVRLRNRILQ
-286 LALVIILLAVAGS
+286 LALIIVLLAVAGS
-299 ILMARR
+299 TLMARR

-326 RIDPPGGANYEIQTL
+326 SIDPPRRANNEIQTL
-341 VSAFHTMNNDLA
+341 VSAFRTMNNDLA
-353 EREQEIRYQALHDSL
+353 GREQKIRYQALHDSL

-377 LGELEQRVVA
+377 LSELEQRVET
-387 GEPFMLADV
+387 GESFMLADV

-407 LGPDIGDGCLTR
+407 LGPDVGDGCLTR
-419 VAQRLAKLTQKGAL
+419 VAQRLAALSQQGAL
-433 ARVAGDEFVLLMPCP
+433 ARVAGDEFVLLIPCP
-448 DTATSW
+448 DTATNL
-454 WAEAHGWKILHT
+454 WAEAHGWKILHS
-466 MSTPMTVNGVSVSIE
+466 MATPVNVNGISVNID

-489 PSQADTAAQL
+489 PAQASTAAQL

-508 HARSHKLPL
+508 HARSHKLSL
-517 FLYEE
+517 FLYED

-540 ALSLNDGQLQMYYQP
+540 ALNDNDGQLQMYYQP
-555 KKNLSTGKVD
+555 QKNLLTGNVD

-586 IELAEQTGLIG
+586 IELAEQTGLIC
-597 QLTDWVIL
+597 QLTDWVIA

-614 RRDNIDLQ
+614 RRNNIDLQ

-629 QDLSRDGLV
+629 QDICRDGL
-638 TFIEQKLQRL
+638 TTLIEHKLQDL

-659 TERDMMQDE
+659 TERDMMLDE
-668 EKSLQQLQIFRDRGF
+668 EKSLQQLQLLREHGF

-714 ILNLAETHED
+714 ILNLAETHDD
-724 QIIVRSTLTM
+724 QIIVRSTLNM

-740 SVTAEGVE
+740 RVTAEGVE
-748 NQASEEWLV
+748 NQASETWLQ
-757 ASGCHYIQGYFLCRP
+757 AAGCNYIQGYFLCRP
-772 MAFDKVS
+772 MAFES
-779 PWLADFQQCSA
+779 IAGWLADFRQHSDTA
-790 AGGQQQEIQS
+790 ERQQEIQS

>member
-1 VRLNTFRSQILL
+1 MRLNTFRSQILL
-13 FTAGLTALAS
+13 LTAGLTALTS
-23 LSILVLVLYSAGETI
+23 LSILTLVLYSAGETI
-38 RSKVNDD
+38 RSKVNND
-45 LGAAV
+45 LSAAV
-50 EVFKNTIAMRQQQ
+50 EVFKNTVAMRQQQ
-63 LLTSSEILVSDFGFK
+63 LLTSAEILVSDFGFK

-83 QDQATVASMLENHGS
+83 QDKATVASMLENHGS

-108 DVSGRVTASTDS
+108 DVSGQVTASTDS
-120 DVREGEQFT
+120 DVREGEQFS
-129 YAPALEQALKGQ
+129 YAPALAQSLKGE

-174 RMDERLAQQ
+174 RMDESLAQQ

-190 DVTFV
+190 EVTFV
-195 EQQGLGMRSPRGMS
+195 EQQSLGMRSPRGVS
-209 NLVYSSSLP
+209 NLVYSSSLS
-218 GDEQILQAMESP
+218 GDEQILQAMSSP
-230 GYART
+230 GYAQA
-235 LNGWDNDSMQ
+235 LGYWGNDAAQ

-256 HGTVPVSV
+256 HDTVPVSV
-264 VLSADLQPSFDG
+264 VLSADLRSSSEG
-276 YIQLRNRILQ
+276 YVRLRNRILQ
-286 LALVIILLAVAGS
+286 LALIIVLLAVAGS
-299 ILMARR
+299 TLMARR

-326 RIDPPGGANYEIQTL
+326 SIDPPRRANNEIQTL
-341 VSAFHTMNNDLA
+341 VSAFRTMNNDLA
-353 EREQEIRYQALHDSL
+353 GREQKIRYQALHDSL

-377 LGELEQRVVA
+377 LSELEQRVET
-387 GEPFMLADV
+387 GESFMLADV

-407 LGPDIGDGCLTR
+407 LGPDVGDGCLTR
-419 VAQRLAKLTQKGAL
+419 VAQRLAALSQQGAL
-433 ARVAGDEFVLLMPCP
+433 ARVAGDEFVLLIPCP
-448 DTATSW
+448 DTATNL
-454 WAEAHGWKILHT
+454 WAEAHGWKILHS
-466 MSTPMTVNGVSVSIE
+466 MATPVNVNGISVNID

-489 PSQADTAAQL
+489 PAQASTAAQL

-508 HARSHKLPL
+508 HARSHKLSL
-517 FLYEE
+517 FLYED

-540 ALSLNDGQLQMYYQP
+540 ALNDNDGQLQMYYQP
-555 KKNLSTGKVD
+555 QKNLLTGNVD

-586 IELAEQTGLIG
+586 IELAEQTGLIC
-597 QLTDWVIL
+597 QLTDWVIA

-614 RRDNIDLQ
+614 RRNNIDLQ

-629 QDLSRDGLV
+629 QDICRDGL
-638 TFIEQKLQRL
+638 TTLIEHKLQDL

-659 TERDMMQDE
+659 TERDMMLDE
-668 EKSLQQLQIFRDRGF
+668 EKSLQQLQLLREHGF

-714 ILNLAETHED
+714 ILNLAETHDD
-724 QIIVRSTLTM
+724 QIIVRSTLNM

-740 SVTAEGVE
+740 RVTAEGVE
-748 NQASEEWLV
+748 NQASETWLQ
-757 ASGCHYIQGYFLCRP
+757 AAGCNYIQGYFLCRP
-772 MAFDKVS
+772 MAFES
-779 PWLADFQQCSA
+779 IAGWLADFRQHSDTA
-790 AGGQQQEIQS
+790 DRQQEIQS

>member
-1 VRLNTFRSQILL
+1 MRLNTFRSQILL
-13 FTAGLTALAS
+13 LTAGLTALTS
-23 LSILVLVLYSAGETI
+23 LSILTLVLYSAGETI
-38 RSKVNDD
+38 RSKVNND
-45 LGAAV
+45 LSAAV
-50 EVFKNTIAMRQQQ
+50 EVFKNTVAMRQQQ
-63 LLTSSEILVSDFGFK
+63 LLTSAEILVSDFGFK

-83 QDQATVASMLENHGS
+83 QDKATVASMLENHGS

-108 DVSGRVTASTDS
+108 DVSGQVTASTDS
-120 DVREGEQFT
+120 DVREGEQFS
-129 YAPALEQALKGQ
+129 YAPALAQSLKGE

-174 RMDERLAQQ
+174 RMDETLAQQ

-190 DVTFV
+190 EVTFV
-195 EQQGLGMRSPRGMS
+195 EQQSLGMRSPRGVS
-209 NLVYSSSLP
+209 NLVYSSSLS
-218 GDEQILQAMESP
+218 GDEQILQAMSSP
-230 GYART
+230 GYAQA
-235 LNGWDNDSMQ
+235 LGYWGNDAAQ

-256 HGTVPVSV
+256 HDTVPVSV
-264 VLSADLQPSFDG
+264 VLSADLRSSSEG
-276 YIQLRNRILQ
+276 YVRLRNRILQ
-286 LALVIILLAVAGS
+286 LALIIVLLAVAGS
-299 ILMARR
+299 TLMARR

-326 RIDPPGGANYEIQTL
+326 SIDPPRRANNEIQTL
-341 VSAFHTMNNDLA
+341 VSAFRTMNNDLA
-353 EREQEIRYQALHDSL
+353 GREQKIRYQALHDSL

-377 LGELEQRVVA
+377 LSELEQRVET
-387 GEPFMLADV
+387 GESFMLADV

-407 LGPDIGDGCLTR
+407 LGPDVGDGCLTR
-419 VAQRLAKLTQKGAL
+419 VAQRLAALSQQGAL
-433 ARVAGDEFVLLMPCP
+433 ARVAGDEFVLLIPCP
-448 DTATSW
+448 DTATNL
-454 WAEAHGWKILHT
+454 WAEAHGWKILHS
-466 MSTPMTVNGVSVSIE
+466 MATPVNVNGISVNID

-489 PSQADTAAQL
+489 PAQASTAAQL

-508 HARSHKLPL
+508 HARSHKLSL
-517 FLYEE
+517 FLYED

-540 ALSLNDGQLQMYYQP
+540 ALNDNDGQLQMYYQP
-555 KKNLSTGKVD
+555 QKNLLTGNVD

-586 IELAEQTGLIG
+586 IELAEQTGLIC
-597 QLTDWVIL
+597 QLTDWVIA

-614 RRDNIDLQ
+614 RRNNIDLQ

-629 QDLSRDGLV
+629 QDICRDGL
-638 TFIEQKLQRL
+638 TTLIEHKLQDL

-659 TERDMMQDE
+659 TERDMMLDE
-668 EKSLQQLQIFRDRGF
+668 EKSLQQLQLLREHGF

-714 ILNLAETHED
+714 ILNLAETHDD
-724 QIIVRSTLTM
+724 QIIVRSTLNM

-740 SVTAEGVE
+740 RVTAEGVE
-748 NQASEEWLV
+748 NQASETWLQ
-757 ASGCHYIQGYFLCRP
+757 AAGCNYIQGYFLCRP
-772 MAFDKVS
+772 MAFGS
-779 PWLADFQQCSA
+779 ISGWLADFRQHSDTA
-790 AGGQQQEIQS
+790 ERQQEIQS